1 MAMQL
6 ESFQRMFASALDDPE
21 QEELLLELVKPS
33 SPVTGNA
40 PGRAG
45 ENDVRES
52 PLAATAEPDEVLHQ
66 RVGLYRGNARSHWR
80 GALANA
86 YPVLL
91 ALVGDAYFDA
101 LSLAYARVH
110 PSRSGDLNRFGDALP
125 VFIGEYERD
134 SRFRYFADVAR
145 LEWALHVAC
154 FAADV
159 SVFTAQQW
167 LELGDERLLD
177 AKLAIHP
184 ACTAITSDY
193 AIADI
198 WRAHQLGGAFPQ
210 RLDGPTW
217 TLVVRPVWRPTV
229 CVHSEAAHAAFIALQ
244 NGRILADA
252 LDAAFAIDPAF
263 DFATQWH
270 AWITASAITGAT
282 SSTVSRSG

>member
-1 MAMQL
+1 MAIPL
-6 ESFQRMFASALDDPE
+6 ESLQRIFASALGDPE
-21 QEELLLELVKPS
+21 QEKLLLEFVRPTS
-33 SPVTGNA
+33 QVTGDA

-45 ENDVRES
+45 ENDVHES
-52 PLAATAEPDEVLHQ
+52 PLVATAEPDEVLHQ
-66 RVGLYRGNARSHWR
+66 RVGLYRGNVRSHWR

-101 LSLAYARVH
+101 LSLAYARAH

-177 AKLAIHP
+177 AQLAIHP
-184 ACTAITSDY
+184 ACTAIASDF

-198 WRAHQLGGAFPQ
+198 WRGHQPGGTFPQ
-210 RLDGPTW
+210 RPDGPTW
-217 TLVVRPVWRPTV
+217 TLVVRPAWHPTV
-229 CVHSEAAHAAFIALQ
+229 CVHTEAAHAAFIALQ
-244 NGRILADA
+244 NGTTLLDA

-282 SSTVSRSG
+282 AGTVS